1 MIPCAGIS
9 LREMLA
15 LPGLKNVRLIA
26 GESGLDKAVTSVN
39 IMEVPDIMEWTRAGE
54 LLLTTVYSIRHDTN
68 AQSRLIPELAER
80 KLAGLAIKPGRY
92 IERTPDIMIEQANA
106 YGFPLLEIPYD
117 VSFPDII
124 NPVLSEIS
132 NQQFAIIQ
140 RADEVHLHLNRVVLE
155 GGNMRDIADVLVA
168 ALNNNAVIIQTFSND
183 VIVSSAEYNSEHQDI
198 QKFIENNGRYGTGTG
213 RGKVWIDGRETGYFR
228 SAICVGKKWYGT
240 ITVLE
245 TQAPVLRADEGTI
258 ERTAAVAA
266 LVLVNQLAVASVEQ
280 RYYNEFLNE
289 LLIAPHHEEKNLKG
303 RARGWGI
310 DLQQPHVVAA
320 ICFYCR
326 SNETEE
332 EYQLIAQRIIQGLRE
347 HFSDIAVGY
356 KLDCIIMFIPL
367 SPGWSGKELH
377 KIREK
382 IKAIYER
389 LVSRLGRVAGMEC
402 GYIGAGRPGSG
413 LAGFQN
419 SYREAL
425 QACQTGRKISP
436 KEHICYYDDLGVW
449 RLLGNIQDK
458 KELQLFI
465 EETLGKL
472 LLYDQEKGA
481 ELVKT
486 LEVYFECNGKLKKVT
501 EKMYV
506 HYNTILYRLDRIQ
519 QITGCS
525 LEDSTACLN
534 LQIALKLLQIAK
546 E

>member
-1 MIPCAGIS
+1 MIHCAGIS

-15 LPGLKNVRLIA
+15 LPGLKQVRLIA
-26 GESGLDKAVTSVN
+26 GAGGLDKVVTSVN
-39 IMEVPDIMEWTRAGE
+39 VMEVPDIMDWTRAGE

-80 KLAGLAIKPGRY
+80 NLAGLAIKPGRY

-106 YGFPLLEIPYD
+106 HDFPLLEIPYD

-132 NQQFAIIQ
+132 NQQLAVIQ

-155 GGNMRDIADVLVA
+155 GGDMRDIANVLVA
-168 ALNNNAVIIQTFSND
+168 ALSNNLAVIQTISND
-183 VIVSSAEYNSEHQDI
+183 IVVASTEYDSEHRDI
-198 QKFIENNGRYGTGTG
+198 RKLIEANSRYGTGTG
-213 RGKVWIDGRETGYFR
+213 RGKVALDGLETGYFR
-228 SAICVGKKWYGT
+228 LAICVGKKWYGT

-245 TQAPVLRADEGTI
+245 TKAPVSQSDEGTI

-266 LVLVNQLAVASVEQ
+266 LVLVNQLAVASVER

-289 LLIAPHHEEKNLKG
+289 LLVADINEEKNLKG

-310 DLQQPHVVAA
+310 DLQNPHIVAA
-320 ICFYCR
+320 ICFYHQCD
-326 SNETEE
+326 ELAE
-332 EYQLIAQRIIQGLRE
+332 EYQLMVQRIIQGLRE
-347 HFSDIAVGY
+347 NFSDITVGY

-367 SPGWSGKELH
+367 PQNWTGKDSN
-377 KIREK
+377 KMREK
-382 IKAIYER
+382 IKSIYER
-389 LVSRLGRVAGMEC
+389 FVSRLGRVSGKGY
-402 GYIGAGRPGSG
+402 GYIGVGRPGSG
-413 LAGFQN
+413 LAGIQS

-425 QACQTGRKISP
+425 QACQTGRKIWP
-436 KEHICYYDDLGVW
+436 KEPVCYYADLGVW

-458 KELQLFI
+458 QELHLFI

-525 LEDSTACLN
+525 LEDATACLN
-534 LQIALKLLQIAK
+534 LQMAVKLLQMVK
-546 E
+546 N